1 MEEELNQILTNEELD
16 ATARAEA
23 IKNLVGKNYVPVKK
37 HTDAINKLKTDYDT
51 MKTEYT
57 QFKETK
63 MTDEE
68 RQAELIKQ
76 EREKAEKQSRMLS
89 KLFAENTF
97 SKAGFNEEDYKE
109 IITTIIRDDPE
120 ETRSIAEQICNAMVS
135 QRKSIEDRI
144 KQDLIKGQK
153 KPEGGNA
160 DGNEGLTEVE
170 KYKKAYNEAAKNNDR
185 VAMATYTRL
194 IAEAQNK

>member
-109 IITTIIRDDPE
+109 IIPTIIRDDPE

-160 DGNEGLTEVE
+160 DGDEGLTEVE
-170 KYKKAYNEAAKNNDR
+170 KYKKAYNEAVKNNDR

>member
-68 RQAELIKQ
+68 KQAELIKQ

-97 SKAGFNEEDYKE
+97 SKAGFDEDDYKE
-109 IITTIIRDDPE
+109 IIPTIIRDDPE
-120 ETRSIAEQICNAMVS
+120 ETKSIAEQICNAMVS

-160 DGNEGLTEVE
+160 DGDEGLTEIE
-170 KYKKAYNEAAKNNDR
+170 KYKKAYNEAVKNNDR

-194 IAEAQNK
+194 MAEAQNK

>member
-68 RQAELIKQ
+68 KQAELIKQ

-97 SKAGFNEEDYKE
+97 SKAGFDEDDYKE
-109 IITTIIRDDPE
+109 IIPTIIREDPE
-120 ETRSIAEQICNAMVS
+120 ETKSIAEQICNAMVS

-160 DGNEGLTEVE
+160 DGDEGLTEIE
-170 KYKKAYNEAAKNNDR
+170 KYKKAYNEAVKNNDR

>member
-16 ATARAEA
+16 ASARAEA
-23 IKNLVGKNYVPVKK
+23 IKSLVGKNYVPVKK

-68 RQAELIKQ
+68 KQAELIKQ

-97 SKAGFNEEDYKE
+97 SKAGFDEDDYKE
-109 IITTIIRDDPE
+109 IIPTIIRDDPE
-120 ETRSIAEQICNAMVS
+120 ETKNIAEQICNAMVS

-160 DGNEGLTEVE
+160 DGDEGLTEIE
-170 KYKKAYNEAAKNNDR
+170 KYKKAYNEAVKNNDR

-194 IAEAQNK
+194 MAEAKNK

>member
-68 RQAELIKQ
+68 KQAELIKQ

-97 SKAGFNEEDYKE
+97 SKAGFDEEDYKE
-109 IITTIIRDDPE
+109 IIPTIIRDDPE
-120 ETRSIAEQICNAMVS
+120 ETKSIAEQICNAMVS

-160 DGNEGLTEVE
+160 DGDEGLTEVE

>member
-68 RQAELIKQ
+68 KQAELIKQ

-97 SKAGFNEEDYKE
+97 SKAGFDEEDYKE
-109 IITTIIRDDPE
+109 IIPTIIRDDPE
-120 ETRSIAEQICNAMVS
+120 ETKSIAEQICNAMVS

-160 DGNEGLTEVE
+160 DGDEGLTEIE
-170 KYKKAYNEAAKNNDR
+170 KYKKAYNEAVKNNDR

>member
-68 RQAELIKQ
+68 KQAELIKQ

-109 IITTIIRDDPE
+109 IIPTIIRDDPE

-160 DGNEGLTEVE
+160 DGDEGLTEVE

>member
-16 ATARAEA
+16 ASARAEA
-23 IKNLVGKNYVPVKK
+23 IKSLVGKNYVPVKK

-68 RQAELIKQ
+68 KQAELIKQ

-97 SKAGFNEEDYKE
+97 SKAGFDEDDYKE
-109 IITTIIRDDPE
+109 IIPTIIRDDPE
-120 ETRSIAEQICNAMVS
+120 ETKNIAEQICNAMVS

-153 KPEGGNA
+153 KPEGGNV
-160 DGNEGLTEVE
+160 DGDESLTEIE
-170 KYKKAYNEAAKNNDR
+170 KYKKAYNEAVKNNDR

-194 IAEAQNK
+194 MAEAQNK

>member
-68 RQAELIKQ
+68 KQAELIKQ
-76 EREKAEKQSRMLS
+76 ERPMNTAML
-89 KLFAENTF
+89 L
-97 SKAGFNEEDYKE
+97 
-109 IITTIIRDDPE
+109 IRIF
-120 ETRSIAEQICNAMVS
+120 T
-135 QRKSIEDRI
+135 
-144 KQDLIKGQK
+144 
-153 KPEGGNA
+153 
-160 DGNEGLTEVE
+160 
-170 KYKKAYNEAAKNNDR
+170 
-185 VAMATYTRL
+185 
-194 IAEAQNK
+194 

>member
-16 ATARAEA
+16 ATARVEA

-109 IITTIIRDDPE
+109 IIPTIIRDDPE

-160 DGNEGLTEVE
+160 DGDEGLTEVE
-170 KYKKAYNEAAKNNDR
+170 KYKKAYNEAARNNDR

>member
-51 MKTEYT
+51 MRTEYT

-109 IITTIIRDDPE
+109 IIPTIIRDDPE

>member
-68 RQAELIKQ
+68 KQAELIKQ
-76 EREKAEKQSRMLS
+76 EREKAEKQSRMLR

-97 SKAGFNEEDYKE
+97 SKAGFDEEDYKE
-109 IITTIIRDDPE
+109 IIPTIIRDDPE

-160 DGNEGLTEVE
+160 DGDEGLTEVE
-170 KYKKAYNEAAKNNDR
+170 KYKKAYNEAARNNDR

>member
-68 RQAELIKQ
+68 KQAELIKQ

-97 SKAGFNEEDYKE
+97 SKAGFDEDDYKE
-109 IITTIIRDDPE
+109 IIPTIIRDDPE
-120 ETRSIAEQICNAMVS
+120 ETKSIAEQICNAMVS

-160 DGNEGLTEVE
+160 DVDEGLTEIE
-170 KYKKAYNEAAKNNDR
+170 KYKKAYNEAVKNNDR

-194 IAEAQNK
+194 MAEAQNK

>member
-16 ATARAEA
+16 ATARVEA

-68 RQAELIKQ
+68 KQAELIKQ
-76 EREKAEKQSRMLS
+76 EREKSEKQSQMLS
-89 KLFAENTF
+89 KLLAENTF
-97 SKAGFNEEDYKE
+97 SKAGFDEEDYKE
-109 IITTIIRDDPE
+109 IIPTIIREDPE
-120 ETRSIAEQICNAMVS
+120 ETKSIAEQICNAMVS

-160 DGNEGLTEVE
+160 DGDEGLTEVE

>member
-68 RQAELIKQ
+68 KQAELIKQ
-76 EREKAEKQSRMLS
+76 EREKEEKQSRMLS

-109 IITTIIRDDPE
+109 IIPTIIRDDPE

-160 DGNEGLTEVE
+160 DGDEGLTEVE

>member
-109 IITTIIRDDPE
+109 IIPTIIRDDPE

-160 DGNEGLTEVE
+160 DGDEGLTEVE

>member
-51 MKTEYT
+51 MRTEYT

-109 IITTIIRDDPE
+109 IIPTIIRDDPE

-160 DGNEGLTEVE
+160 DGDEGLTEVE

>member
-68 RQAELIKQ
+68 KQAELIKQ

-97 SKAGFNEEDYKE
+97 SKAGFDEEDYKE
-109 IITTIIRDDPE
+109 IIPTIIRDDPE
-120 ETRSIAEQICNAMVS
+120 ETKSIAEQICNAMVS

>member
-68 RQAELIKQ
+68 KQAELIKQ

-97 SKAGFNEEDYKE
+97 SKAGFDEEDYKE
-109 IITTIIRDDPE
+109 IIPTIIQDDPE
-120 ETRSIAEQICNAMVS
+120 ETKSIAEQICNAMVS

-160 DGNEGLTEVE
+160 DGDEGLTEVE

>member
-109 IITTIIRDDPE
+109 IIPTIIRDDPE

-160 DGNEGLTEVE
+160 DGDEGLTEVE

-194 IAEAQNK
+194 ITEAQNK

>member
-51 MKTEYT
+51 MRTEYT

-109 IITTIIRDDPE
+109 IIPTIIRDDTE

-160 DGNEGLTEVE
+160 DGDEGLTEVE

>member
-23 IKNLVGKNYVPVKK
+23 IKSLVGKNYVPVKK

-68 RQAELIKQ
+68 KQAELIQQ

-97 SKAGFNEEDYKE
+97 SKAGFDEDDYKG
-109 IITTIIRDDPE
+109 IIPTIIRDDPE
-120 ETRSIAEQICNAMVS
+120 ETKNIAEQICDAMVS

-153 KPEGGNA
+153 KPEGGNV
-160 DGNEGLTEVE
+160 DGNESLTEIE
-170 KYKKAYNEAAKNNDR
+170 KYKKAYNEAVKNNDR

-194 IAEAQNK
+194 MAEAQNK

>member
-16 ATARAEA
+16 ATARVEA

-160 DGNEGLTEVE
+160 DGDEGLTEVE

>member
-109 IITTIIRDDPE
+109 IIPTIIRDDPE

-160 DGNEGLTEVE
+160 DGDEGLTEVE
-170 KYKKAYNEAAKNNDR
+170 KYKKAYNEAARNNDR

>member
-23 IKNLVGKNYVPVKK
+23 IKSLVGKNYVPVKK

-109 IITTIIRDDPE
+109 IIPTIIRDDPE

-160 DGNEGLTEVE
+160 DGDEGLTEVE